1 MQYHKINNAELS
13 SIVGGDFVG
22 GEVTGYL
29 VTVLHVLLHV
39 QLIVLF
45 NTEGILWE
53 VPHKWIFMKIIALD
67 HFYRN
72 IWIVCLQETL

>member
-13 SIVGGDFVG
+13 SILG

-29 VTVLHVLLHV
+29 VTVLHVLGSLSNDDGDNYKNV
-39 QLIVLF
+39 
-45 NTEGILWE
+45 
-53 VPHKWIFMKIIALD
+53 LD

-72 IWIVCLQETL
+72 ICIVCLQETL

>member
-13 SIVGGDFVG
+13 SILGGDFVG

-45 NTEGILWE
+45 NTEGIL
-53 VPHKWIFMKIIALD
+53 
-67 HFYRN
+67 
-72 IWIVCLQETL
+72 